1 MARGSRVF
9 DALLVRFPASG
20 VETYLLFPP
29 LVAFAISFFASM
41 GGVSG
46 AFLLLPFQMSV
57 LGFTTPSVS
66 ATNFLYN
73 VIGTPGGIYGYM
85 REGRL
90 AWNLAGILT
99 GGLVPGI
106 LVGYYLRVIYL
117 PEASVFKAFVG
128 LVLIYL
134 GVRMFAGVR
143 QPGTDEG
150 SPARSSSGVSDRGVV
165 PALVFPRWA
174 MLAVAFGVGVVG
186 GAYGI
191 GGGAIVAPFCV
202 AVFGL
207 PVHRIAG
214 AVLFATLTSSVAGVA
229 FYSLVAV
236 QGQVWP
242 PDWALG
248 ALLGVGGLAGTYAG
262 ARSQK
267 HVPAKWI
274 HVILGLVLLTVALRY
289 LGQFLLD

>member
-1 MARGSRVF
+1 MF
-9 DALLVRFPASG
+9 DVLLIRFPASG

-29 LVAFAISFFASM
+29 LVAFCISFLTSM

-57 LGFTTPSVS
+57 LGFTAPSVS

-73 VIGTPGGIYGYM
+73 VVGTPGGVYGYV
-85 REGRL
+85 REGRM
-90 AWNLAGILT
+90 AWNLAGTLT

-117 PEASVFKAFVG
+117 PDPTVFKAFVG

-134 GVRMFAGVR
+134 GVRMLAGLR
-143 QPGTDEG
+143 QRGADQR
-150 SPARSSSGVSDRGVV
+150 SPMRNPSAVSERGVV
-165 PALVFPRWA
+165 PALAFPRWP
-174 MLAVAFGVGVVG
+174 MLAVAFGVGIVG
-186 GAYGI
+186 GVYGI
-191 GGGAIVAPFCV
+191 GGGAVVAPFCI

-229 FYSLVAV
+229 FYSLVPV

-242 PDWALG
+242 PDWVLG
-248 ALLGVGGLAGTYAG
+248 ALLGIGGLVGSYAG

-274 HVILGLVLLTVALRY
+274 HVILGLILLTVALRY
-289 LGQFLLD
+289 LGQFLLA